1 MYSSDI
7 LNIHKENI
15 MKYRYAGLRR
25 KIEKVTEK
33 FDKLIREHKDLEIKR
48 KQMVSQITHDRKI
61 EKVTEKLDKLIRE
74 LKDLEIK
81 RHLSL
86 IHDI

>member
-1 MYSSDI
+1 MSMYSSDI

-33 FDKLIREHKDLEIKR
+33 
-48 KQMVSQITHDRKI
+48 
-61 EKVTEKLDKLIRE
+61 LDKLIRE